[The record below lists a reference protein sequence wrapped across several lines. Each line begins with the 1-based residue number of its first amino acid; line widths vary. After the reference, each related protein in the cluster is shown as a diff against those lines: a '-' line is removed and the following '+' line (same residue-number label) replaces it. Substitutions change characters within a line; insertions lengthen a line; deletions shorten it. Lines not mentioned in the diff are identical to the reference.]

1 MEHEATYREKKAG
14 KGYKPT
20 DRFGHSMAERAN
32 EHRSIRRNG
41 RQEEVAEPGNAI
53 DPTSLPWLLLIEDD
67 PGDQMLVREI
77 VKATNLETKMTLVKD
92 GEKAVRCIERWTETS
107 RPDLVLLDINLPKR
121 DSGEVLEQIR
131 KKDPSVRVAAL
142 TGFDLQSDIAL
153 EWQNRVDGYLVK
165 PIGLDE
171 LDRTAERLRALMQ
184 SIPSR
189 STFPKQ

>member
-1 MEHEATYREKKAG
+1 
-14 KGYKPT
+14 
-20 DRFGHSMAERAN
+20 MAERAS
-32 EHRSIRRNG
+32 EHASIHTNG
-41 RQEEVAEPGNAI
+41 HQEEVTEPGDAM
-53 DPTSLPWLLLIEDD
+53 DPISLPWLLLVEDD